1 MEEDQMR
8 KQVIY
13 IAGTVLLVFLLA
25 LLVVQSSF
33 SFGDFTPSSPG
44 QTYTVWAVSTLI
56 FILTVTLGFMLV
68 RNFVKLWIDHR
79 RNREGSRIRTKLV
92 LGALALTITPV
103 VFLVFF
109 SVGVLNI
116 NLRRWFTQPAENIK
130 INYIEIGR
138 AIERENRSKA
148 EALAVWAFYSPEA
161 QQARQ
166 GAKVDLAKVCEQ
178 RGIAELRL
186 EPENGA
192 VIWLCGPAQAANR
205 GPIEARYGDVVVRTA
220 PVLDLMH
227 IQSEISDAIGKYH
240 QLASDQRAI
249 KNSYLQLLVL
259 ITLFILFFATWL
271 ALFLS
276 KQISVPITALLAAA
290 QEIRRGNLGT
300 KVQVGAVD
308 ELASLVRAFNEMS
321 LDLEANS
328 RELENRRRFTEA
340 ILESIP
346 TGVISLSSDG
356 RVQRVNRALKG
367 LLGVDAVNRAERL
380 GDLFSPD
387 DTAEIQYLMNRARR
401 MNVAASQIEIRD
413 EERVLHLSVTVS
425 ALDERVTSGFV
436 VVLEDTTDM
445 LRAQKA
451 AAWHEIAR
459 RIAHEIKNP
468 LTPIGLCAE
477 RISRQLDRIASPDK
491 DRILRECSA
500 IITSEVQ
507 TVKTL
512 VDEFSHFARLPAA
525 QPAPSDLNEV
535 VENALAVFAGRLK
548 EIEVRKNLAA
558 SLPLVNIDREQF
570 KRLVVNLVD
579 NAAEAMR
586 DSLVKRLYVG
596 TSALGGDFVEL
607 TIADTGCGISSDDK
621 EKLFLPYFTRSP
633 RGTGLGLAIV
643 NHIVSEHGAQIRVEN
658 NHPKGAQFIV
668 EIAVAV
674 PEPQT
679 VESRA

>member
-1 MEEDQMR
+1 MR
-8 KQVIY
+8 KRVVY
-13 IAGTVLLVFLLA
+13 ISATLLLA
-25 LLVVQSSF
+25 VLFALVVWQSSF
-33 SFGDFTPSSPG
+33 SFGEFGPSSPE

-68 RNFVKLWIDHR
+68 RNFVKLYVDHR

-109 SVGVLNI
+109 SIGVLNI
-116 NLRRWFTQPAENIK
+116 NLRRWFTQPAENIRL
-130 INYIEIGR
+130 NFIEIGA

-148 EALAVWAFYSPEA
+148 EALAMWIA
-161 QQARQ
+161 QSSEVAQARQ
-166 GAKVDLAKVCEQ
+166 NLHVDLKNTCQQ

-186 EPENGA
+186 EPADGA
-192 VIWLCGPAQAANR
+192 VMWLCGPAPPDKQSHVEVR
-205 GPIEARYGDVVVRTA
+205 FGDLVLRTA
-220 PVLDLMH
+220 PVLDLAR
-227 IQSEISDAIGKYH
+227 IQHEITEAVRRYH
-240 QLASDQRAI
+240 QLAAEGQAI
-249 KNSYLQLLVL
+249 KRSYLQLLVL

-271 ALFLS
+271 ALFLA

-290 QEIRRGNLGT
+290 QEIRKGNLGT
-300 KVQVGAVD
+300 KVEVGAVD

-346 TGVISLSSDG
+346 TGVISLTSDG
-356 RVQRVNRALKG
+356 RVQRVNRALRG
-367 LLGVDAVNRAERL
+367 LLGVDLVNRASRL
-380 GDLFSPD
+380 EDLFIPED
-387 DTAEIQYLMNRARR
+387 AAEIRYLMNRARR
-401 MNVAASQIEIRD
+401 MSVAASQIEIRD
-413 EERVLHLSVTVS
+413 EQRLLHLSVTVS

-436 VVLEDTTDM
+436 IVLEDTTDM

-468 LTPIGLCAE
+468 LTPISLCAE
-477 RISRQLDRIASPDK
+477 RISRQLDRIGSPEK
-491 DRILRECSA
+491 DRILRECSN
-500 IITSEVQ
+500 IIASEVQ
-507 TVKTL
+507 SVKTL

-525 QPAPSDLNEV
+525 QPAPADLNEV
-535 VENALAVFAGRLK
+535 VENAMAVFAGRLDG
-548 EIEVRKNLAA
+548 IELRKDL
-558 SLPLVNIDREQF
+558 SPGLPQVNIDREQF
-570 KRLVVNLVD
+570 KRVVVNLVD

-586 DSLVKRLYVG
+586 DSLVKQLYVG
-596 TSALGGDFVEL
+596 TAAIGADFVEL
-607 TIADTGCGISSDDK
+607 IIADTGCGISHDDK
-621 EKLFLPYFTRSP
+621 EKLFLPYFTRNP

-658 NHPKGAQFIV
+658 NHPKGARFVIEV
-668 EIAVAV
+668 GAMV
-674 PEPQT
+674 PDTQPIEA
-679 VESRA
+679 SA

>member
-1 MEEDQMR
+1 LR
-8 KQVIY
+8 KRVVY
-13 IAGTVLLVFLLA
+13 ISATLLLA
-25 LLVVQSSF
+25 VLVALVVWQSSF
-33 SFGDFTPSSPG
+33 SFGEFGPSSPE

-68 RNFVKLWIDHR
+68 RNFVKLYVDHR

-109 SVGVLNI
+109 SIGVLNI
-116 NLRRWFTQPAENIK
+116 NLRRWFTQPAENIRL
-130 INYIEIGR
+130 NFIEIGA

-148 EALAVWAFYSPEA
+148 EALAMWIA
-161 QQARQ
+161 QSSEIAQARQ
-166 GAKVDLAKVCEQ
+166 NLHVDLKNTCQQ

-186 EPENGA
+186 EPADGA
-192 VIWLCGPAQAANR
+192 VMWLCGPAPPEKR
-205 GPIEARYGDVVVRTA
+205 SHVEVRYGDLILRTA
-220 PVLDLMH
+220 PVLDLAQ
-227 IQSEISDAIGKYH
+227 IQHEITDAVRRYH
-240 QLASDQRAI
+240 QLAAEGQAI
-249 KNSYLQLLVL
+249 KRSYLQLLVL

-271 ALFLS
+271 ALFLA

-290 QEIRRGNLGT
+290 QEIRKGNLGT
-300 KVQVGAVD
+300 KVEVGAAD

-346 TGVISLSSDG
+346 TGVISLTSDG
-356 RVQRVNRALKG
+356 RVQRVNRALRG
-367 LLGVDAVNRAERL
+367 LLGVDLVNRASRL
-380 GDLFSPD
+380 EDLFISED
-387 DTAEIQYLMNRARR
+387 AAEIRYLMNRARR
-401 MNVAASQIEIRD
+401 MSVAASQIEIRD
-413 EERVLHLSVTVS
+413 DQRVLHLSVTVS

-436 VVLEDTTDM
+436 IVLEDTTDM

-468 LTPIGLCAE
+468 LTPISLCAE
-477 RISRQLDRIASPDK
+477 RISRQLDRIGSPEK
-491 DRILRECSA
+491 DRILRECSN
-500 IITSEVQ
+500 IIASEVQ
-507 TVKTL
+507 SVKTL

-525 QPAPSDLNEV
+525 QPSPADLNDV
-535 VENALAVFAGRLK
+535 VENAMAVFAGRLDD
-548 EIEVRKNLAA
+548 IEVRKDL
-558 SLPLVNIDREQF
+558 SPGLPQVNIDREQF
-570 KRLVVNLVD
+570 KRVVVNLID

-586 DSLVKRLYVG
+586 DSLVKQLYVG
-596 TSALGGDFVEL
+596 TAAIGGDFVEL
-607 TIADTGCGISSDDK
+607 IIADTGCGISHEDK
-621 EKLFLPYFTRSP
+621 EKLFLPYFTRNP

-658 NHPKGAQFIV
+658 NHPKGARFVIEV
-668 EIAVAV
+668 GAMV
-674 PEPQT
+674 PDTQPIEA
-679 VESRA
+679 SA

>member
-1 MEEDQMR
+1 
-8 KQVIY
+8 
-13 IAGTVLLVFLLA
+13 
-25 LLVVQSSF
+25 
-33 SFGDFTPSSPG
+33 
-44 QTYTVWAVSTLI
+44 
-56 FILTVTLGFMLV
+56 MLV
-68 RNFVKLWIDHR
+68 RNFVKLWIDHHQ
-79 RNREGSRIRTKLV
+79 NREGSRIRTKLV

-116 NLRRWFTQPAENIK
+116 NLRRWFTQPAENVK
-130 INYIEIGR
+130 INLVEIAA
-138 AIERENRSKA
+138 AIDRENRSKA
-148 EALAVWAFYSPEA
+148 DALAMWAANSDEA
-161 QQARQ
+161 EQARQ
-166 GAKVDLAKVCEQ
+166 SGKGDLSKTCRQ

-186 EPENGA
+186 EPSSGA
-192 VIWLCGPAQAANR
+192 VIWLCGPAEPKEMSAV
-205 GPIEARYGDVVVRTA
+205 EARYGDVVLRTA
-220 PVLDLMH
+220 PVVDLSR
-227 IQSEISDAIGKYH
+227 IQAEIAESIRKYH

-346 TGVISLSSDG
+346 TGVISLTSDG
-356 RVQRVNRALKG
+356 RIQRVNRALQG
-367 LLGVDAVNRAERL
+367 LLGVNAVNRATRL
-380 GDLFSPD
+380 SELFTPE
-387 DTAEIQYLMNRARR
+387 DTAEIRYLMNRARR
-401 MNVAASQIEIRD
+401 MNVAASQLEVRD
-413 EERVLHLSVTVS
+413 EQRVLHLSITVS
-425 ALDERVTSGFV
+425 ALDDRVTSGFV
-436 VVLEDTTDM
+436 LVLEDTTDM
-445 LRAQKA
+445 MRAQKA

-477 RISRQLDRIASPDK
+477 RISRQLDRIGSGPEK
-491 DRILRECSA
+491 DRILRECSS

-525 QPAPSDLNEV
+525 QPVPADLNEV
-535 VENALAVFAGRLK
+535 VENALAVFAGRL
-548 EIEVRKNLAA
+548 EDIEVRKHLAA
-558 SLPLVNIDREQF
+558 DLPPVNIDREQF
-570 KRLVVNLVD
+570 KRLVVNLID

-586 DSLVKRLYVG
+586 ESLVKRLYVG
-596 TSALGGDFVEL
+596 TSAIGTDFVEL

-621 EKLFLPYFTRSP
+621 EKLFLPYFTRNP

-658 NHPKGAQFIV
+658 NYPAGARFIV
-668 EIAVAV
+668 EIAVLV
-674 PEPQT
+674 PDTQT
-679 VESRA
+679 VETNA